1 MIQIDRL
8 ERYWLIAVGI
18 VFGAFSAALVAS
30 VLIFGVRLP
39 SPVGRIDPQHLDQT
53 EFATPGLTQT
63 GAGAYT
69 LRVVAQMWRYDF
81 GVKGNLPNIQI
92 PVGSKLTIA
101 ATSKDVTHGFY
112 LEQHDVNV
120 MMLPGQISQVEVM
133 LNRPGTYHIICHEYC
148 GPGHQGMI
156 ASIEV
161 TK

>member
-1 MIQIDRL
+1 MIHIDRL

-69 LRVVAQMWRYDF
+69 P
-81 GVKGNLPNIQI
+81 K
-92 PVGSKLTIA
+92 S
-101 ATSKDVTHGFY
+101 
-112 LEQHDVNV
+112 
-120 MMLPGQISQVEVM
+120 
-133 LNRPGTYHIICHEYC
+133 
-148 GPGHQGMI
+148 
-156 ASIEV
+156 
-161 TK
+161 